1 MRGDADDVIV
11 SRVFNLVV
19 ACSVIF
25 LLLISTY
32 FIFCLPFWLSAK
44 TTTANEGRNTQF
56 HLHGKSILS
65 SSYLWFR
72 KINQIIISHCRKDA
86 SGKVEWMIKA
96 EQWQS
101 RPADTHRGWLM
112 VLSLNLFQ
120 IISQFGDLT
129 KKRKNWLNF
138 PFPLKKILALPCG
151 ILSRFEIDSRIQ
163 FRSLSEASTR
173 FREGISGRHLD
184 TLSTFRWWCS
194 HSIPTDCLRVLSLTG
209 PLFCNLIS

>member
-1 MRGDADDVIV
+1 MKCERFFRSSAISYCDMRGGCGWCYRFSCV
-11 SRVFNLVV
+11 NLVV

-72 KINQIIISHCRKDA
+72 KINQILISHCRKDA

-112 VLSLNLFQ
+112 VLSLNLSKSFHNLVT
-120 IISQFGDLT
+120 SP
-129 KKRKNWLNF
+129 KRGKTDW
-138 PFPLKKILALPCG
+138 I
-151 ILSRFEIDSRIQ
+151 
-163 FRSLSEASTR
+163 
-173 FREGISGRHLD
+173 
-184 TLSTFRWWCS
+184 S
-194 HSIPTDCLRVLSLTG
+194 HSP
-209 PLFCNLIS
+209 